1 MSPILDLLS
10 LVLEVSDL
18 DRAEVFYGQLL
29 GLKTRLRNDEKG
41 VLVMEF
47 TSGQTL
53 EFWKPITRAHNE
65 PRLAHLRARGGS
77 RVHYAMQIPLGTR
90 EDAKRVLNAHGVVWQ
105 EINLGD
111 ESQPDLGLYFF
122 DPFGHGLELR
132 EVRVDPSD
140 EYAPLIP
147 VGTPRAQP
155 YTLPVVGLREVA
167 LAFSD
172 YTSMLERLPGV
183 YGFALAKQQQERDFA
198 QFTLHHAPEPDGNH
212 TPRRWLYAWDP
223 QVGLANMF
231 GGEHATVRFA
241 VRSSAIDEMLER
253 IKENG
258 FDHLRDEQTLTVRDP
273 EGHVFEFLESEGA
286 QKDPS

>member
-1 MSPILDLLS
+1 MSPVLDLMS

-29 GLKTRLRNDEKG
+29 GLTMLLRNDDRG

-47 TSGQTL
+47 TSKQTL
-53 EFWKPITRAHNE
+53 EFWKPMTRQHNE

-77 RVHYAMQIPLGTR
+77 RVHYAMQIPVGTR
-90 EDAKRVLNAHGVVWQ
+90 DEAKRVLNAHGVPWQ

-111 ESQPDLGLYFF
+111 DAQPDLGLYFF

-132 EVRVDPSD
+132 EVRVEDSDPH
-140 EYAPLIP
+140 APLVP
-147 VGTPRAQP
+147 VGKPRAER
-155 YTLPVVGLREVA
+155 YMLPVIGLREVA

-172 YTSMLERLPGV
+172 YTAMLERLPRA
-183 YGFALAKQQQERDFA
+183 YGFALAKQQQDRDFA
-198 QFTLHHAPEPDGNH
+198 QFTLHTQPEPDGNH

-231 GGEHATVRFA
+231 GGEHATVRFTA
-241 VRSSAIDEMLER
+241 RVDQMLER
-253 IKENG
+253 I
-258 FDHLRDEQTLTVRDP
+258 EQSGLEYLHDDQSLTVRDS
-273 EGHVFEFLESEGA
+273 EGHVFEFLEASASMSEA
-286 QKDPS
+286 RA

>member
-29 GLKTRLRNDEKG
+29 GLRTVLRNDEKG

-47 TSGQTL
+47 TSKQTL
-53 EFWKPITRAHNE
+53 ELWKPVTRQHNE

-77 RVHYAMQIPLGTR
+77 RVHYAMQIPVGTR
-90 EDAKRVLNAHGVVWQ
+90 DEAKKVLNAHGVPWQ

-132 EVRVDPSD
+132 EVRVETSD
-140 EYAPLIP
+140 QYAPLVP

-155 YTLPVVGLREVA
+155 YTLPIVGLREVA

-172 YTSMLERLPGV
+172 YTSMLERLPKV
-183 YGFALAKQQQERDFA
+183 YGFALAKEQPDRDFA
-198 QFTLHHAPEPDGNH
+198 QFTLHTHPEPDGNH

-241 VRSSAIDEMLER
+241 AQVDSILESVRDSGLEYSHDEL
-253 IKENG
+253 G
-258 FDHLRDEQTLTVRDP
+258 LAVRDP
-273 EGHVFEFLESEGA
+273 EGHVFEFLESLPTTDGA
-286 QKDPS
+286 RG